1 VAVVAV
7 RVVSISAAIASSASS
22 SPASSPPVV
31 VILLL
36 VDVHRDRLDLDLGSR
51 LPRARRRARD
61 QIRAD
66 AGPSR
71 CRLCVAASTATG
83 AIDARFSSR
92 STSARECRAR
102 ARDVANRERVRMAS
116 ILAPEK
122 TRAMHRPRVSRACVY
137 FRANARTISYS
148 SDVQTCVDFDRPR
161 MRHDRDVDFLRATRA
176 NRHGVTH
183 AHDD

>member
-71 CRLCVAASTATG
+71 CRLCVAASTTTR

-122 TRAMHRPRVSRACVY
+122 TRAMHRPAFRV
-137 FRANARTISYS
+137 
-148 SDVQTCVDFDRPR
+148 
-161 MRHDRDVDFLRATRA
+161 
-176 NRHGVTH
+176 
-183 AHDD
+183 